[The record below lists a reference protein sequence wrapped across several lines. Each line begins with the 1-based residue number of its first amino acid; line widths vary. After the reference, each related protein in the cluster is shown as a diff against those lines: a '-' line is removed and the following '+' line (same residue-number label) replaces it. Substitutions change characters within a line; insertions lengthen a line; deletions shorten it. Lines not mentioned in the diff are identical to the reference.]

1 MITYF
6 VLSQSTKQ
14 LYENKEIITNEQ
26 VEEKPLW
33 MRDEDAVDAAKA
45 VIRKKEL
52 EAENVNLTAEVKKL
66 TEIYEQE
73 IKTREERQKEIE
85 KELGI
90 Y

>member
-73 IKTREERQKEIE
+73 IKMREERQKEIE

>member
-1 MITYF
+1 MRTYF